1 MIAGTALVAAAAL
14 AVASCQSATPSAQS
28 AALEQRIA
36 ASQGAEVSRICF
48 TNTLQG
54 WRELKRDALLVRT
67 TGDDWFKVDL
77 AGSCDADWAGGTL
90 AVMSRTSASSCLSP
104 GDRVQAQNLTFS
116 SCTIDAIYEWNEKK
130 P

>member
-1 MIAGTALVAAAAL
+1 MRSAIVVAAAL

-28 AALEQRIA
+28 AALEERIA

-48 TNTLQG
+48 TRNVESWTP
-54 WRELKRDALLVRT
+54 LKRDALLVRT

-77 AGSCDADWAGGTL
+77 AGSCDADWAGGTI
-90 AVMSRTSASSCLSP
+90 AVMSRTEASSCLSA
-104 GDRVQAQNLTFS
+104 GDSVQAQNLTYAN
-116 SCTIDAIYEWNEKK
+116 CIVDAIYEWSEKK